1 VQVDELEFLFYK
13 ERQKGNQF
21 VRKQFVEKENK
32 FSTIGHGGD
41 KRETNKREEE
51 EDIVRQH
58 QKKNTAE

>member
-1 VQVDELEFLFYK
+1 MNLSFCSIKKDKREINLLENNLL
-13 ERQKGNQF
+13 
-21 VRKQFVEKENK
+21 EKENK
-32 FSTIGHGGD
+32 FSTFGHGGD